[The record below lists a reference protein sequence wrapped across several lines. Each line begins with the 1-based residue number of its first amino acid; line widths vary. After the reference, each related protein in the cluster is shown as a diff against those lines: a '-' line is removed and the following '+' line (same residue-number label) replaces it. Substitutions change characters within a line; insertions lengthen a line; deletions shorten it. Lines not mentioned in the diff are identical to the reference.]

1 MPPSVRGIIN
11 LMKTI
16 IVAYD
21 KHFGIGAKNDLL
33 WQRDLPADL
42 KHFKDATTGQ
52 AVIMGFNTYLSIGKP
67 LPNRQNIVISHRS
80 EPIER
85 IEVVDSLQA
94 AYDAVSDGRETFVIG
109 GGQIYASAIDTV
121 DRILATEV
129 DAVFDQATIFFP
141 VVDTKIWQETAREK
155 HLADER
161 NKYNYDFVTY
171 VRR

>member
-1 MPPSVRGIIN
+1 
-11 LMKTI
+11 MKTI

-42 KHFKDATTGQ
+42 KHFKDTTTDST
-52 AVIMGFNTYLSIGKP
+52 VIMGYNTYLSIGKP
-67 LPNRQNIVISHRS
+67 LPNRQNIIIS
-80 EPIER
+80 ER
-85 IEVVDSLQA
+85 PEQIDGFEVVDSLQSA
-94 AYDAVSDGRETFVIG
+94 FSVVSGGRETFVIG
-109 GGQIYASAIDTV
+109 GGQIYVLSFDLV

-129 DAVFDQATIFFP
+129 DATFDQATVFFP
-141 VVDTKIWQETAREK
+141 VVDKLVWRETNREK
-155 HLADER
+155 HLTDER